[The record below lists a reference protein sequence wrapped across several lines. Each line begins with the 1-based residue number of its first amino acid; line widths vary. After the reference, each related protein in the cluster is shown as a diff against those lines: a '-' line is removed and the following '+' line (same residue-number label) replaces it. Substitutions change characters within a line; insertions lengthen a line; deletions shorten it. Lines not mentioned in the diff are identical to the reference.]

1 LRQVVIDSSVLIDA
15 VVYVRP
21 KALERIIS
29 LYEAFIPVNALEETL
44 FKTIIGVVGGSI
56 KKDNLF
62 EIKKAWIKG
71 IGREEVE
78 NRFDVV
84 FDLIQNDLIKVLDL
98 NTQIFEISYLFSKI
112 YGLFPNDALIA
123 ATCKHY
129 GIRKIATF
137 DPDFKRVDFLEILEL
152 EE

>member
-1 LRQVVIDSSVLIDA
+1 MRQVVIDASVLIDA
-15 VVYVRP
+15 VVYV
-21 KALERIIS
+21 KTKSLETTIS

-44 FKTIIGVVGGSI
+44 FKTIIGIVGDRI

-62 EIKKAWIKG
+62 EIKRAWIKG

-84 FDLIQNDLIKVLDL
+84 FELIQNNLIEVLDL
-98 NTQIFEISYLFSKI
+98 NVQIFEDSYLFSKI
-112 YGLFPNDALIA
+112 YGLLPNDALIA
-123 ATCKHY
+123 AACKHH

-137 DPDFKRVDFLEILEL
+137 DPDFKRVDFLEP
-152 EE
+152 